1 MINPAPSFKIYRLL
15 ATVLAS
21 GALLGGC
28 QSPMYS
34 GANDMGGS
42 VAEPA
47 YKVGG
52 KPDQADD
59 DADAASQA
67 GQGSSDA
74 AGRQYEYRGGRDPIT
89 GKAKTQM

>member
-1 MINPAPSFKIYRLL
+1 MINPAPSFKICRLL
-15 ATVLAS
+15 ATVLIS

-34 GANDMGGS
+34 GANDMSGS
-42 VAEPA
+42 VAEPP

-59 DADAASQA
+59 DADTASEA
-67 GQGSSDA
+67 EPGSSDA
-74 AGRQYEYRGGRDPIT
+74 EGRQYEYRGGRDPIT